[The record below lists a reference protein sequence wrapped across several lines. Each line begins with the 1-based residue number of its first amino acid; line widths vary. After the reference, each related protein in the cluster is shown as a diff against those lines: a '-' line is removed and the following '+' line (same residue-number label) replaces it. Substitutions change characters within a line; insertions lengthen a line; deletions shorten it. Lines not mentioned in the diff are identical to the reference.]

1 MHKENTFKKG
11 RNIMKKIPMIIMFI
25 TPYVVA
31 FMLFSENATSLSI
44 GASLILFVT
53 VSLLNMVYAFKAVQY
68 SCFFSRIFYMYAF
81 TYFDSSVNIR
91 FNLI

>member
-1 MHKENTFKKG
+1 
-11 RNIMKKIPMIIMFI
+11 MKKLPMIIMCI

-44 GASLILFVT
+44 GASLILFAT
-53 VSLLNMVYAFKAVQY
+53 VSLLNMVYAF
-68 SCFFSRIFYMYAF
+68 
-81 TYFDSSVNIR
+81 TYFYSSANIR